1 MITDLL
7 NSYLKRSAYEI
18 QFRLGYQT
26 LLKINHEWV
35 ESENQNLS
43 LSEWEDLKDLCLKSD
58 ERMTLETKGHIRG
71 SVTTASNTW
80 FFSFVEW
87 KENLKAHFSS
97 VQDIS
102 SIAYIQNST
111 YWESLNTESGL
122 HIVSGVKQS
131 GKSTLVADILDQL
144 KNNSPKQVV
153 VHSDPSVLTY
163 RSSDKTFILGIESI
177 QWSNGHAFYD
187 GIDTVVCDFNDSVN
201 NINLSKWVQFA
212 EQGKK
217 VFLTLPASDIQTVL
231 LQIKS
236 ATVDDSSLWFRFCK
250 QLKTVIVQKKMKPS
264 EGAIHEIIIMKSAG
278 LNWLNN
284 FNMQSW
290 DIKNKENEF
299 NYQSLNQSIV
309 QSLIK
314 RKIDIKSA
322 FEITN
327 DPDDLDEILKKMGL

>member
-1 MITDLL
+1 MISDLL

-43 LSEWEDLKDLCLKSD
+43 LTEWEDLKDLCLKSD
-58 ERMTLETKGHIRG
+58 EKMTLETKGHIRG
-71 SVTTASNTW
+71 ALTMASNTW

-102 SIAYIQNST
+102 ALSSIQSST

-122 HIVSGVKQS
+122 HIISGIKQS
-131 GKSTLVADILDQL
+131 GKSTLLADILDQL
-144 KNNSPKQVV
+144 KNSSQRQVV
-153 VHSDPSVLTY
+153 IHSDPSVLTY
-163 RSSDKTFILGIESI
+163 RSHDKTFILGAESI

-187 GIDTVVCDFNDSVN
+187 GIDTVVCDFNDVTN
-201 NINLSKWVQFA
+201 HINLSKWIQFA

-217 VFLTLPASDIQTVL
+217 VFLTLSANDIQTVL

-236 ATVDDSSLWFRFCK
+236 ATIDDSSLWFRFSK

-264 EGAIHEIIIMKSAG
+264 EGAVHELIVMKSAG
-278 LNWLNN
+278 LNWLNHLS
-284 FNMQSW
+284 MLSW

-299 NYQSLNQSIV
+299 TYQSLNQSIV

-314 RKIDIKSA
+314 RKIDIKAA
-322 FEITN
+322 FESTN
-327 DPDDLDEILKKMGL
+327 DPSDLDEILKKMGL